1 MAVYQGARPRS
12 LLLPEAGRL
21 EAPTLS
27 RRRVT
32 GITRAG
38 RRGSRVGFLVGG
50 IVLAFL
56 LAFFSLAQTVAV
68 SATTYDVDR
77 LISERQRLEGLLVE
91 VRSDLDRLGREPAV
105 RKQAIDAGYG
115 QLAEPL
121 VVPAR

>member
-1 MAVYQGARPRS
+1 MAVYQGARPRP
-12 LLLPEAGRL
+12 LFLPPGGGA
-21 EAPTLS
+21 EAPTLP

-38 RRGSRVGFLVGG
+38 RGGNRVGFLVGG

-77 LISERQRLEGLLVE
+77 LVSERQRLEGLLVE
-91 VRSDLDRLGREPAV
+91 VRSDLDRLGREPAI